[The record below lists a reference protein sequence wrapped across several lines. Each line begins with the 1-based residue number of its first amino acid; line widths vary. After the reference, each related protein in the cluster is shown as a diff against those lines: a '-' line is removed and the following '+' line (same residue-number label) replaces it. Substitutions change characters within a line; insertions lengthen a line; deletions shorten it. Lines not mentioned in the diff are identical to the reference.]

1 MRPVPTLA
9 SFVLLLTAGAC
20 AASAQPGTDTAV
32 LAGGCYWGTQ
42 EVFEHLNGVTRVVAG
57 FAGRGSSGGPVEA
70 VKITYDPSRISY
82 NQLLQVFFTVAHD
95 PTQVNR
101 QGPDVGPHYR
111 SVIFPQS
118 PAQAQVA
125 QAFIAQLSAKH
136 VFKAPIATRLEQGGF
151 EPVETDQQDY
161 ARKHPD
167 LPYIVIND
175 LPKVQNLKK
184 FFPDLWKS

>member
-1 MRPVPTLA
+1 MKLVPTLTIA
-9 SFVLLLTAGAC
+9 VLALTAGC
-20 AASAQPGTDTAV
+20 AASAQPGTETAV

-42 EVFEHLNGVTRVVAG
+42 EVFEHLNGVSRVVAG
-57 FAGRGSSGGPVEA
+57 FAGKGSSGGPVEA

-82 NQLLQVFFTVAHD
+82 NQLLEVYFTVAHD
-95 PTQVNR
+95 PTPVNR

-111 SVIFPQS
+111 SAIFPQS
-118 PAQAQVA
+118 PQQAQVA
-125 QAFIAQLSAKH
+125 QSFIAQLNAKH
-136 VFKAPIATRLEQGGF
+136 VFKAPIATRIEQGGF

-175 LPKVQNLKK
+175 VPKVQNLKK